1 MRRKLAIF
9 RGTGDVASSRQC
21 DARSYLDPN
30 YNEAYGELY
39 TRHWWWR
46 AREEMVLQLLR
57 KQFGSRSDL
66 QILDIGCGDGLFF
79 DSLEEFG
86 EVEGIEAAS
95 DLIAPQGIH
104 RTRIHVGQFDESFRP
119 RKHYSLIL
127 MLDVLEHLDHPE
139 AALRHA
145 GALLELGGVLLI
157 TVPAFRLLWTN
168 HDILNQHRTRF
179 TKAGLRNLL
188 ERGRLRVLDG
198 RYFFAWLFAA
208 KLCTRAIEG
217 VVRSK
222 PVVPR
227 VPAPWLNNLLW
238 RFSRAENSLA
248 LHLSFPFGSS
258 LLVLATPKSSS

>member
-1 MRRKLAIF
+1 VRRKLAIF

-104 RTRIHVGQFDESFRP
+104 RTKNPS
-119 RKHYSLIL
+119 
-127 MLDVLEHLDHPE
+127 
-139 AALRHA
+139 
-145 GALLELGGVLLI
+145 
-157 TVPAFRLLWTN
+157 
-168 HDILNQHRTRF
+168 RTIR
-179 TKAGLRNLL
+179 
-188 ERGRLRVLDG
+188 
-198 RYFFAWLFAA
+198 
-208 KLCTRAIEG
+208 
-217 VVRSK
+217 
-222 PVVPR
+222 
-227 VPAPWLNNLLW
+227 
-238 RFSRAENSLA
+238 
-248 LHLSFPFGSS
+248 
-258 LLVLATPKSSS
+258 

>member
-1 MRRKLAIF
+1 
-9 RGTGDVASSRQC
+9 
-21 DARSYLDPN
+21 
-30 YNEAYGELY
+30 
-39 TRHWWWR
+39 
-46 AREEMVLQLLR
+46 
-57 KQFGSRSDL
+57 
-66 QILDIGCGDGLFF
+66 
-79 DSLEEFG
+79 
-86 EVEGIEAAS
+86 
-95 DLIAPQGIH
+95 
-104 RTRIHVGQFDESFRP
+104 
-119 RKHYSLIL
+119 

>member
-1 MRRKLAIF
+1 
-9 RGTGDVASSRQC
+9 
-21 DARSYLDPN
+21 LDPN
-30 YNEAYGELY
+30 YSETYGELY

-145 GALLELGGVLLI
+145 GTLLELGGLLLI

-208 KLCTRAIEG
+208 KLCARAIEG

-248 LHLSFPFGSS
+248 LRLSFPFGSS

>member
-1 MRRKLAIF
+1 
-9 RGTGDVASSRQC
+9 
-21 DARSYLDPN
+21 LDPN

-119 RKHYSLIL
+119 RKRYSLIL